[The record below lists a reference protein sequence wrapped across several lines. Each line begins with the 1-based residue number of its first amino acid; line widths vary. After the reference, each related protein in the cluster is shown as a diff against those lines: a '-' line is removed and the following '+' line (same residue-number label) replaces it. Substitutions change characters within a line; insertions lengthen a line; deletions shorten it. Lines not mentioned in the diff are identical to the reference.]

1 MERFW
6 QTHESNLVQINHT
19 LNEQNA
25 RFGYLGV
32 SSRGTSGCPTWMAL
46 TDVTCYVE
54 AARHKAAFVESEKS
68 TLDETVVFR
77 DENLC
82 DIDLEE
88 ARHSSP

>member
-1 MERFW
+1 M
-6 QTHESNLVQINHT
+6 
-19 LNEQNA
+19 
-25 RFGYLGV
+25 
-32 SSRGTSGCPTWMAL
+32 PTWMAL